1 MSISLTEA
9 SKLSTDIL
17 VKGIIETIVKDS
29 PILERLPFIQ
39 ITGNSLKYN
48 REKTLPTVAWYD
60 PVTDTWTTSEP
71 AFEQASSTLCIL
83 GGDADVDNFLK
94 STRSNVQDLEA
105 AVIEQKAKA
114 LRHEFENCFINGDTG
129 SNAKQFNGLYK
140 LLKGTNWVADTVT
153 AIGDIVVPT
162 SGHEN
167 GFRYECT
174 DRSGDFKTHATTEPT
189 WPVIEGATVVDDAV
203 TWTCRFGGHLA
214 MAVNGATL
222 SLDKI
227 DKLIDFVKGG
237 KPDMLLM
244 SKRSRR
250 KITGL
255 ARAAGTNLMIGEG
268 KLGEVVEYYNGIP
281 IAVSDWVKDSWTVGS
296 SSDCSAIFAFNM
308 GEGAVCGLSSPE
320 MIQVER
326 LGNLETKDASRTRIK
341 WYVSMAMFSYVKC
354 AMLSG
359 VRD

>member
-17 VKGIIETIVKDS
+17 LKGIVETIVKDS
-29 PILERLPFIQ
+29 PILEKLPFIQ

-71 AFEQASSTLCIL
+71 AFEQCSSSLCIL

-94 STRSNVQDLEA
+94 ATRSNIQDLET

-114 LRHEFENCFINGDTG
+114 LRHEFENTFLNGDTG
-129 SNAKQFNGLYK
+129 INAKQFNGLYK
-140 LLKGTNWVADTVT
+140 TLKGTAWTADTEMAV
-153 AIGDIVVPT
+153 GDVVVPT
-162 SGHEN
+162 AGLEN

-174 DRSGDFKTHATTEPT
+174 AAAGDKKTHATTEPA
-189 WPVIEGATVVDDAV
+189 WPTVEGGTVVDDQV
-203 TWTCRFGGHLA
+203 TWTCRLGNHQGSGA
-214 MAVNGATL
+214 NGATL
-222 SLDKI
+222 SLTSI
-227 DKLIDFVKGG
+227 DQLIDLVRGG
-237 KPDMLLM
+237 KPDLLLM
-244 SKRSRR
+244 SRRSRR
-250 KITGL
+250 KIQNL
-255 ARAAGTNLMIGEG
+255 ARAAGTNLLIGEG
-268 KLGEVVEYYNGIP
+268 KLGEMVEYFNGMPVAI
-281 IAVSDWVKDSWTVGS
+281 SDWAKDSYTVGS
-296 SSDCSAIFAFNM
+296 STDCSAIFAFQT

-326 LGNLETKDASRTRIK
+326 LGSLETKDCTRTRIK
-341 WYVSMAMFSYVKC
+341 WYVSMASFSIVKC
-354 AMLSG
+354 AMLTG